1 MSSLL
6 LILDPCQHTRKFN
19 TKLRVLT
26 TTALWLILLTS
37 QSTTHKI
44 QTAKDNLVFEKG
56 YGRPSNKRSGT
67 SIEMVIHGNPFFQH
81 FASNEKQ
88 QKPLFCIV
96 HVHNIIIIHS
106 GQSKW
111 FNLKILSKKC
121 YLLTVWPRAYVED
134 TFLSL
139 YA

>member
-1 MSSLL
+1 M
-6 LILDPCQHTRKFN
+6 
-19 TKLRVLT
+19 
-26 TTALWLILLTS
+26 TS

-67 SIEMVIHGNPFFQH
+67 SIDMVIYGNPFFQH

-111 FNLKILSKKC
+111 FNLKILSKNVTC
-121 YLLTVWPRAYVED
+121 
-134 TFLSL
+134 
-139 YA
+139 